1 MKKYS
6 CILVDDEPL
15 ARELIAGFISECP
28 ELELVAELPNAID
41 ARVFLQHHLVDL
53 MFLDINMPRLSGIRL
68 VKIMEQAPAVIFI
81 TAYSEY
87 AVEGFELEAIDY
99 LLKPVSQERFLKAIG
114 RFLDQFPRQIS
125 QADYILVKSDKK
137 IYRVDLDELLYAEAL
152 GDYIRII
159 TKEKTLTV
167 YERLSA
173 FAERL
178 PSDRFCRIHKSHLIA
193 LSKINYIEGNRIRI
207 GKIFLSI
214 SNTYRNEFNER
225 LKIQRGLQSNL

>member
-1 MKKYS
+1 MKKYR

-15 ARELIAGFISECP
+15 ARELIAGFIAECP

-41 ARVFLQHHLVDL
+41 ARAFLQQHLVDL

-68 VKIMEQAPAVIFI
+68 VKSMEQTPAVIFI
-81 TAYSEY
+81 TAYAEY

-99 LLKPVSQERFLKAIG
+99 LLKPVSQERFLKAIS

-137 IYRVDLDELLYAEAL
+137 IYRIELDELLYAEAL

-167 YERLSA
+167 YERLST

-178 PSDRFCRIHKSHLIA
+178 PSDRFCRIHKSHLIS
-193 LSKINYIEGNRIRI
+193 LSVIDYIEGNRIRI
-207 GKIFLSI
+207 GDIFLPVSH
-214 SNTYRNEFNER
+214 TYRNEFNER
-225 LKIQRGLQSNL
+225 LKKRGSIQSNL